1 MHFFTRFRTYFNPR
15 TPEFI
20 KARQQNA
27 GIKEQQ
33 EIISCF
39 PYFTRMLIFCQ
50 IGAWMLKLWA
60 RMERQKL
67 NGLTRRHGCAGL
79 VQPLRI
85 SNEGWCSWRA
95 ARRAAPT
102 VRQWSRRSRPSNA
115 LYCTHKC
122 GHFLRVAPAH
132 KIGQA
137 TI

>member
-50 IGAWMLKLWA
+50 IGAWML
-60 RMERQKL
+60 
-67 NGLTRRHGCAGL
+67 
-79 VQPLRI
+79 
-85 SNEGWCSWRA
+85 S
-95 ARRAAPT
+95 
-102 VRQWSRRSRPSNA
+102 
-115 LYCTHKC
+115 C
-122 GHFLRVAPAH
+122 GQEW
-132 KIGQA
+132 KDKN
-137 TI
+137 